1 MTREDLPDIMTVSDV
16 KEFLRIGKNQAYEL
30 VNKNDFPK
38 ISILGRTIR
47 ISKIKFLEW
56 LDKKIVG

>member
-1 MTREDLPDIMTVSDV
+1 MTREELPEIMTVSDV

-30 VNKNDFPK
+30 VNKSDFPK

-56 LDKKIVG
+56 LDKR